1 MSDRSNMGGEYT
13 QTSGSRGGSR
23 KKRRKNRA
31 ASVMNAVS
39 YLVFILGVS
48 LLLSAVAIYVA
59 NDVFAFVKPEKK
71 VMLELEESQTPA
83 QMAAVL
89 KEEGVIRCKWAFV
102 LYTKLANDGQSFK
115 TGKFEVDSDMDY
127 GQIINT
133 LNRVPTYTETVSVT
147 IPEGYTLKQIARLLE
162 DARVCGAEDIL
173 NIAETYPF
181 KHEMLQNIPMEE
193 PNRLEGYL
201 YPDTYEFYIND
212 SPVRVLNAML
222 NNFNNKYTEE
232 MRQLTENSGLT
243 MRQILTIAS
252 MIEREAVL
260 PEEQARISGVIY
272 NRLNHMD
279 AYPHLDIDA
288 TVQYALGEHKE
299 MLTYEDLEVDS
310 PYNTYKVIGL
320 PQGPIC
326 NPGVPAILAALQ
338 PESHDYYFYVADP
351 ETKGHVFARNNAE
364 HEENVAAMR
373 AKAGN

>member
-1 MSDRSNMGGEYT
+1 MSNMGNAGGEYG
-13 QTSGSRGGSR
+13 QNPPARGGSR

-31 ASVMNAVS
+31 ASVMNAIS

-71 VMLELEESQTPA
+71 VMLELAESQTPA
-83 QMAAVL
+83 QMASIL
-89 KEEGVIRCKWAFV
+89 KEEGIIRCKWAFV

-115 TGKFEVDSDMDY
+115 TGKFEVDADMDY

-147 IPEGYTLKQIARLLE
+147 IPEGYTLQQIAQLLE

-173 NIAETYPF
+173 NTAETYPF

-212 SPVRVLNAML
+212 SPVRVVNSML

-272 NRLNHMD
+272 NRLNNMD

-299 MLTYEDLEVDS
+299 NLTYADLEVDS
-310 PYNTYKVIGL
+310 PYNTYKVVGL

>member
-181 KHEMLQNIPMEE
+181 KHQMLQNIPMEE

-243 MRQILTIAS
+243 MRQIVTIAS

>member
-1 MSDRSNMGGEYT
+1 MSNMGNVGGEYG
-13 QTSGSRGGSR
+13 QNPPARGGSR

-31 ASVMNAVS
+31 ASVMNAIS

-71 VMLELEESQTPA
+71 VMLELAESQTPA
-83 QMAAVL
+83 QMASIL

-115 TGKFEVDSDMDY
+115 TGKFEVDADMDY

-147 IPEGYTLKQIARLLE
+147 IPEGYTLQQIAQLLE

-173 NIAETYPF
+173 NTAETYPF

-212 SPVRVLNAML
+212 SPVRVVNSML
-222 NNFNNKYTEE
+222 NNFNNK
-232 MRQLTENSGLT
+232 
-243 MRQILTIAS
+243 
-252 MIEREAVL
+252 
-260 PEEQARISGVIY
+260 
-272 NRLNHMD
+272 
-279 AYPHLDIDA
+279 
-288 TVQYALGEHKE
+288 
-299 MLTYEDLEVDS
+299 
-310 PYNTYKVIGL
+310 
-320 PQGPIC
+320 
-326 NPGVPAILAALQ
+326 
-338 PESHDYYFYVADP
+338 
-351 ETKGHVFARNNAE
+351 
-364 HEENVAAMR
+364 
-373 AKAGN
+373 

>member
-243 MRQILTIAS
+243 MRQIVTIAS

-326 NPGVPAILAALQ
+326 NPGLPAILAALQ

>member
-173 NIAETYPF
+173 DAAETYPF

-243 MRQILTIAS
+243 MRQIVTIAS

-364 HEENVAAMR
+364 HEENAAAMR

>member
-71 VMLELEESQTPA
+71 VMLELEDSQTPA

-173 NIAETYPF
+173 DAAETYPF